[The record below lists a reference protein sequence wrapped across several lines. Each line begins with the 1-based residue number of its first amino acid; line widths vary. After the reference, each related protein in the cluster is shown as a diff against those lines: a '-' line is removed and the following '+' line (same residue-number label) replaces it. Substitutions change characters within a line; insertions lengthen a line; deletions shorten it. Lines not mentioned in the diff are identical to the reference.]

1 MSQTVPAKS
10 LEEAADFLSEVILA
24 KAAGTP
30 KSVFIAAIDGRAASG
45 KSTLAQSLL
54 ENLREQGKK
63 SVLIH
68 LDDFFLR
75 PEQRS
80 EKRLQTPGEN
90 VDYERLL
97 EEVILPAETGRNIVC
112 RPFSCQSMR
121 LQDPIDAGKPEILL
135 LEGSYSLNDH
145 LRNHADLACFFT
157 CGPDV
162 QQARILKR
170 SNPDKLQA
178 FIARWIP
185 LEEAYISAWHPQ
197 DAADYV
203 FETDSWPAL

>member
-1 MSQTVPAKS
+1 MLIV
-10 LEEAADFLSEVILA
+10 
-24 KAAGTP
+24 
-30 KSVFIAAIDGRAASG
+30 AIDGRAASG

-54 ENLREQGKK
+54 ENLRRQGKK

-75 PEQRS
+75 PQQRS
-80 EKRLQTPGEN
+80 ETRLQTPGAN

-97 EEVILPAETGRNIVC
+97 EEVMLPAENGQDIVY
-112 RPFSCQSMR
+112 RPFSCQSMA
-121 LQDPIDAGKPEILL
+121 LKDPIDAGKPEILL

-157 CGPDV
+157 CEPDV

-170 SNPDKLQA
+170 SNPEKLQA
-178 FIARWIP
+178 FTSRWIP
-185 LEEAYISAWHPQ
+185 LEEAYIFVQHPQ
-197 DAADYV
+197 DFADYV
-203 FETDSWPAL
+203 FETGRWPAL